1 MEQLKLDDYIE
12 MLQHRRKKYGNLP
25 LIYASDDE
33 GNSYGQVL
41 FHPTPMKIKGD
52 FSISGKIHD
61 SQVVDDDTKKP
72 THLCIN

>member
-1 MEQLKLDDYIE
+1 MEHLKLDDYIE

-52 FSISGKIHD
+52 FYIGEN
-61 SQVVDDDTKKP
+61 T
-72 THLCIN
+72 

>member
-1 MEQLKLDDYIE
+1 MEQLKVADYIE

-52 FSISGKIHD
+52 FSISGKIYD